1 MANKAATIAQA
12 FPPTRE
18 YARAAE
24 GNKLNNRQALLIR
37 AEKKQN
43 TPLLIGSLLGLG
55 AALAGVSPIIAGL
68 RPWHILVVAA
78 FLVVT
83 SRKGFATLLQL
94 RITAFDVMFLG
105 FVFLSAIVEFVNAG
119 QLNYEPELISVFTDL
134 FYVLAYVTVRM
145 AVSDMDSC
153 SRLLRGI
160 IWSAVPM
167 AVLGVLQLLGVEFV
181 IRISMAIAPTEAVG
195 NRLER
200 GDSVRAWGLTGHWTG
215 FGGYLTCIVAALI
228 CVMLIE
234 RHTRD
239 RVLRRDMISLGLL
252 FSGVLAT
259 LTFSV
264 VLASIAIVLLSWRR
278 LRAGVNG
285 ALAIGLVAVSAVLIL
300 GPFLSGRFDQQFDA
314 GVSAQDLPPW
324 LPSTLAYRFVIWQRE
339 TFPAIADRP
348 FLGWGSGAYDG
359 DIVGRMYPIHLDW
372 LSAESQWF
380 SIAIGYGILVALV
393 FFLLIFAMGAM
404 FIRAWKAKGGMIFA
418 PFVTLWVALLLTSFT
433 VAIFTNRGTPSILYI
448 LLGCAVAMR
457 KISPAVSTDVPKTL
471 A

>member
-1 MANKAATIAQA
+1 M
-12 FPPTRE
+12 R
-18 YARAAE
+18 
-24 GNKLNNRQALLIR
+24 NNQTLLIR
-37 AEKKQN
+37 LPKRQD
-43 TPLLIGSLLGLG
+43 TPLLIGSLLGVG
-55 AALAGVSPIIAGL
+55 AALAGVSPIVAGL

-83 SRKGFATLLQL
+83 SRKGFAVLVGL
-94 RITAFDVMFLG
+94 RVTAFDIAFLA
-105 FVFLSAIVEFVNAG
+105 FVAFSAIVEFVNAS
-119 QLNYEPELISVFTDL
+119 QLNYEPDLVSVFTDL

-145 AVSDMDSC
+145 TVADMDSC
-153 SRLLRGI
+153 SRLLRGV
-160 IWSAVPM
+160 IWPAIPM
-167 AVLGVLQLLGVEFV
+167 SVLGVLQLLGVELV
-181 IRISMAIAPTEAVG
+181 IRMSMAIAPTEAVG

-215 FGGYLTCIVAALI
+215 FGGYLTCVIAALV

-234 RHTRD
+234 RQTRN
-239 RVLRRDMISLGLL
+239 RVLRRDMVSLGFL

-264 VLASIAIVLLSWRR
+264 VLASLAITLLSWRR

-285 ALAIGLVAVSAVLIL
+285 VLAIVLVAVSAALVL

-348 FLGWGSGAYDG
+348 LLGWGAGAYDG
-359 DIVGRMYPIHLDW
+359 DVVGRIYPIHLDW

-380 SIAIGYGILVALV
+380 SIAVGYGIMVTLV
-393 FFLLIFAMGAM
+393 FGLLIFSMGAM
-404 FIRAWKAKGGMIFA
+404 FLRASKSPAGVVFG
-418 PFVTLWVALLLTSFT
+418 PFVVLWVTLLLTSLT
-433 VAIFTNRGTPSILYI
+433 VAIFTNRGTPSVLYI
-448 LLGCAVAMR
+448 LLGCAVAAQ
-457 KISPAVSTDVPKTL
+457 KFTSVSIRGPKQIQ
-471 A
+471 